1 MNVYQFIQGWRS
13 LWIGKVIIPLHL
25 FHSPFLLT
33 LRISENHRI
42 FEVGTDLWSPF
53 GATSPAQGQPPRASC
68 PERFWI
74 SLGMKTPQLL
84 WEACTSAQSLSQ
96 EKFSE
101 GHSCVARCAH
111 CLWLC
116 HWTQLKSL
124 VLSSPLS
131 AEVLLHINKIPLFL
145 LLPRLKGPCSLSL
158 SSHMR
163 CWRPL
168 ITFDALFW
176 TMSMCVSH
184 WGAQTWTL
192 HPREGPHRITSPKL
206 LAALCLMQPRMA
218 SRTHCWLM
226 VNEVSN
232 SRAFSARLLLT
243 RMAASISC
251 CLRLFHP
258 RWRTWHFLLLNFMRL
273 YPGTENN
280 LIYYFAYDW
289 KLLF

>member
-68 PERFWI
+68 PERFWM

-84 WEACTSAQSLSQ
+84 WEACTSAESLSQ

-101 GHSCVARCAH
+101 GHSCVAGCAH

-116 HWTQLKSL
+116 HWTQLKSS
-124 VLSSPLS
+124 VLSSALS
-131 AEVLLHINKIPLFL
+131 PEVLLHINKIPLFL

-158 SSHMR
+158 SSLMR

-192 HPREGPHRITSPKL
+192 HPREGPHLCWAEGKDHLPQTAGSALSNAAQDGFKDTL
-206 LAALCLMQPRMA
+206 LAHSQRGVQLQGLFCKAA
-218 SRTHCWLM
+218 SHQDGPQH
-226 VNEVSN
+226 
-232 SRAFSARLLLT
+232 LLLPQAVPSQVKDLT
-243 RMAASISC
+243 LPLVELHEVISWD
-251 CLRLFHP
+251 R
-258 RWRTWHFLLLNFMRL
+258 
-273 YPGTENN
+273 
-280 LIYYFAYDW
+280 
-289 KLLF
+289 K